1 MTLLTSREACLVLI
15 ARGEPLNRRAK
26 IGQRLVC
33 ISADMNLFP
42 RLRGSTWVRRTL
54 DSGPLTLSGCINYR
68 TATGPSELTQ
78 WMRSDFSK
86 EQAAYI
92 VRSCCDSALLIV
104 WKRGGHLDE
113 IPVPRDS
120 VVQSAGNANLAYT
133 AFFSALSQE
142 EEPTL
147 NQCRF
152 SYLASYPWTED
163 SDGLPKEQRF
173 WAFQSGTGTGTGSDG
188 QHGHRLR

>member
-1 MTLLTSREACLVLI
+1 M
-15 ARGEPLNRRAK
+15 
-26 IGQRLVC
+26 
-33 ISADMNLFP
+33 
-42 RLRGSTWVRRTL
+42 RRTL